1 MIFLL
6 FYPKI
11 APTPCFSNF
20 LPKVISHPLYLGQ
33 DDQKFMQCILTIKF
47 SINRFA
53 MVSQS
58 LMVPMEIGDQFYVLL
73 HEGALKGGGISH
85 TFTSL
90 NGHKIA
96 TMAIPEEHND
106 L

>member
-1 MIFLL
+1 MHNTKL
-6 FYPKI
+6 
-11 APTPCFSNF
+11 A
-20 LPKVISHPLYLGQ
+20 
-33 DDQKFMQCILTIKF
+33 
-47 SINRFA
+47 INRFA

-96 TMAIPEEHND
+96 TMAIPEDHND

>member
-1 MIFLL
+1 MYFKAHLI
-6 FYPKI
+6 K
-11 APTPCFSNF
+11 
-20 LPKVISHPLYLGQ
+20 KE
-33 DDQKFMQCILTIKF
+33 IL
-47 SINRFA
+47 INRFA

-58 LMVPMEIGDQFYVLL
+58 VMVPMEMGDQFYVLL

-96 TMAIPEEHND
+96 TMASTEYSDSNND

>member
-1 MIFLL
+1 
-6 FYPKI
+6 
-11 APTPCFSNF
+11 
-20 LPKVISHPLYLGQ
+20 
-33 DDQKFMQCILTIKF
+33 
-47 SINRFA
+47 

-58 LMVPMEIGDQFYVLL
+58 VMVPMEMGDQFYVLL

-96 TMAIPEEHND
+96 TMASPEHSDHNND
-106 L
+106 

>member
-1 MIFLL
+1 MIRERKLLREEIPVCNDYGRQFLGMSE
-6 FYPKI
+6 I
-11 APTPCFSNF
+11 ES
-20 LPKVISHPLYLGQ
+20 VIY
-33 DDQKFMQCILTIKF
+33 KN

-58 LMVPMEIGDQFYVLL
+58 VMVPMEMGDQFYVLL

-96 TMAIPEEHND
+96 TMALPHDGND

>member
-1 MIFLL
+1 MAFLKNADL
-6 FYPKI
+6 TK
-11 APTPCFSNF
+11 N
-20 LPKVISHPLYLGQ
+20 
-33 DDQKFMQCILTIKF
+33 IL
-47 SINRFA
+47 INRFA

-58 LMVPMEIGDQFYVLL
+58 VMVPMENGDQFYVLL

-96 TMAIPEEHND
+96 TMVSRRENND
-106 L
+106 LL

>member
-1 MIFLL
+1 
-6 FYPKI
+6 
-11 APTPCFSNF
+11 
-20 LPKVISHPLYLGQ
+20 
-33 DDQKFMQCILTIKF
+33 
-47 SINRFA
+47 

-58 LMVPMEIGDQFYVLL
+58 VMVPMEIGDQFYVLL

-96 TMAIPEEHND
+96 TMALPEHSDHNND
-106 L
+106 ILRIVTFSIHRYQELTQEVAV

>member
-1 MIFLL
+1 
-6 FYPKI
+6 
-11 APTPCFSNF
+11 
-20 LPKVISHPLYLGQ
+20 
-33 DDQKFMQCILTIKF
+33 
-47 SINRFA
+47 

-58 LMVPMEIGDQFYVLL
+58 LMVPMEMGDRFYVLL

-96 TMAIPEEHND
+96 TMASPEHSNHNND
-106 L
+106 VYYEVSHFAFIETKSWRKRSRCNGSECKCGTK

>member
-1 MIFLL
+1 
-6 FYPKI
+6 
-11 APTPCFSNF
+11 
-20 LPKVISHPLYLGQ
+20 
-33 DDQKFMQCILTIKF
+33 
-47 SINRFA
+47 

-58 LMVPMEIGDQFYVLL
+58 VMVPMENGDQFYVLL

-96 TMAIPEEHND
+96 TMIRRLENND

>member
-1 MIFLL
+1 
-6 FYPKI
+6 
-11 APTPCFSNF
+11 
-20 LPKVISHPLYLGQ
+20 
-33 DDQKFMQCILTIKF
+33 
-47 SINRFA
+47 

-58 LMVPMEIGDQFYVLL
+58 LMVPMDIGDQFYVLL

-96 TMAIPEEHND
+96 TMAIPEDHND

>member
-1 MIFLL
+1 MLICHLFL
-6 FYPKI
+6 FCSVDDVDK
-11 APTPCFSNF
+11 
-20 LPKVISHPLYLGQ
+20 YLRN
-33 DDQKFMQCILTIKF
+33 
-47 SINRFA
+47 SITRFA

-58 LMVPMEIGDQFYVLL
+58 VMVPMENGDQFYVLL

-96 TMAIPEEHND
+96 TMVSRLENND